1 MHPRALDESS
11 LSIRRVCLNK
21 VIIGILLYYSALKIG
36 FQWFDKTTTRL
47 PEALMFQFEPV
58 PQPGNKWILSKLGQ
72 KVDPTNVIL
81 NGSQHQHGRITYC
94 LR

>member
-1 MHPRALDESS
+1 
-11 LSIRRVCLNK
+11 
-21 VIIGILLYYSALKIG
+21 
-36 FQWFDKTTTRL
+36 
-47 PEALMFQFEPV
+47 MFQFEPV

-94 LR
+94 ITFLLKAFNFSLILHSP